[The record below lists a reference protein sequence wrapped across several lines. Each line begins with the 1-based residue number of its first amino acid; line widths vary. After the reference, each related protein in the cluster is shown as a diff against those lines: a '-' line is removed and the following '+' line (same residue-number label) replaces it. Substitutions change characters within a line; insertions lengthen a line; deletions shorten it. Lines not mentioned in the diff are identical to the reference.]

1 MKRRLILLVT
11 ILCVAAAGML
21 CFMPTVY
28 ANSAMTEWTGTNSS
42 GSMVVGEDC
51 PIVVRSEKLV
61 FDVPV
66 FPDDYYGISDADAFE
81 KYNAYLTAT
90 YEFYNP
96 EDYSVDMRLMFPF
109 GAITTYM

>member
-42 GSMVVGEDC
+42 GAIVVGADC

-81 KYNAYLTAT
+81 KYNAYL
-90 YEFYNP
+90 N
-96 EDYSVDMRLMFPF
+96 SRMLF
-109 GAITTYM
+109 GKYKHYLSLT